1 MRITGQR
8 AWAAACGAQMFILGV
23 FGTPHR
29 TLAQQIVPG
38 PTAPAAMASNAAAV
52 DTAAEPS
59 SVQLIVGRSALVD
72 VGAPIQRVSLT
83 SADVADALVTGPNQL
98 LVHGKVPGSISMFVW
113 SRAGGVKRY
122 EITVSRDLARLSDQ
136 MQILFPGEAIQVHS
150 NGKQVVLSG
159 TASRKE
165 VADKAIAV
173 AAGYVT
179 SKDDVVSLLQSQA
192 GPGSGQVLLRVRFA
206 EVDRTAM
213 TQFGM
218 SWFTSPTGIKN
229 TVGRVT
235 TQQYSAPDFDKL
247 AWTSTSNNWPSDVA
261 SASGEFK
268 FGDFLNLFFLNERYD
283 LGTVIKALQTRGLFQ
298 SLAEPNLVAES
309 GKEAS
314 FLAGGEFPIPVAQGS
329 GANIGVSV
337 QFKEFGVRLNFTPT
351 INGDR
356 VHLKVRPEVSTLD
369 FGNALILN
377 GFRIPALSTR
387 RAETSLELRNGQ
399 TFAIAGLMNNTLQTT
414 ISKIPG
420 IGDIPILGQLFK
432 SRAHQKDQTEL
443 VVMITPEI
451 LPADSPG
458 VTRQLPRYP
467 ETFMPPVTD
476 KQMKPPPPPAFPPS
490 ARSTGAVAT
499 PVPAQAATAPA
510 ADDRNAIERAQDRA
524 AQSQGLT
531 VTPAQSAAPAQAQ
544 SFAPAPAQPFTPPP
558 VEPQAPAAPAQTTA
572 QTQALPPQ
580 PERPS
585 MTPKERADEHW
596 EAGLA
601 EEGRSKE
608 QKKLAKEQKRLDALM
623 KEQAKREAEAAEK
636 AKKEEAKRAAIEQKL
651 AEQRAKEQAKR
662 DAEAAKEQAKRDAA
676 AAKAQEKANK
686 EKAKVDKQ
694 ASAGPKSAEDDAHRR
709 AAAQAE
715 QQRELDAAAARLKQA
730 EAEYQAQLA
739 RRMAEQ
745 R

>member
-1 MRITGQR
+1 
-8 AWAAACGAQMFILGV
+8 MFILGV

-38 PTAPAAMASNAAAV
+38 PTAPAAMASNAGAV

-98 LVHGKVPGSISMFVW
+98 LVHGKVPGAISMFVW

-122 EITVSRDLARLSDQ
+122 EIVVSRDLARLSDQ

-159 TASRKE
+159 TASRKD
-165 VADKAIAV
+165 VADKAMAV
-173 AAGYVT
+173 AAGYVA
-179 SKDDVVSLLQSQA
+179 SKDDVVSLLQSQP

-206 EVDRTAM
+206 EVNRSAM

-229 TVGRVT
+229 TVGRIT

-247 AWTSTSNNWPSDVA
+247 EWTSTGNGWPSDVA

-369 FGNALILN
+369 FGNAVILN

-458 VTRQLPRYP
+458 VTRTLPRYP
-467 ETFMPPVTD
+467 ETFMPPVSD

-490 ARSTGAVAT
+490 ARSTGAATTAAPTQTAVA
-499 PVPAQAATAPA
+499 PTA
-510 ADDRNAIERAQDRA
+510 DERNAIERAQDRA
-524 AQSQGLT
+524 AQSQG
-531 VTPAQSAAPAQAQ
+531 VMPAQSTAPAQAQ
-544 SFAPAPAQPFTPPP
+544 SFSATETPAQAAQMP
-558 VEPQAPAAPAQTTA
+558 PQA
-572 QTQALPPQ
+572 
-580 PERPS
+580 ERTS

-596 EAGLA
+596 EAGLT
-601 EEGRSKE
+601 EEGRSRE

-636 AKKEEAKRAAIEQKL
+636 AKKEEAKRAAAEQKL
-651 AEQRAKEQAKR
+651 AEQQAKEQAKR
-662 DAEAAKEQAKRDAA
+662 DAEAAKAQQ
-676 AAKAQEKANK
+676 KADKDK
-686 EKAKVDKQ
+686 SKSDKQ
-694 ASAGPKSAEDDAHRR
+694 ASAARKVEEDAQRQ

-730 EAEYQAQLA
+730 EADYQAQLA
-739 RRMAEQ
+739 RRSGE